1 MQCVANSSLHTAKQ
15 ALGSTQSL
23 TRSRAFVNRPAV
35 HQPRRL
41 NVQAFKFLKE
51 LGLQKPAWLP
61 KFGAGKAAEEAT
73 QKGEVPVMGSKTS
86 KGNSQGWQ
94 PSPEEKSGERIS
106 KAGYDI
112 TPLTLEK
119 QKQLA
124 ASLSPHE
131 RDVSLASGTERAFTG
146 KTVNGYSHDT
156 KQKGLW
162 VGAIGGLPLFSSDT
176 KFESGTG
183 WPSFYAPID
192 PEHVIEVVDNSIGFM
207 PRTEVIDAR
216 SGGHLGHVFNDGPR
230 PTGKRYCM
238 NAAALRFIPDGE
250 ELPAESKPVQ

>member
-1 MQCVANSSLHTAKQ
+1 MRCVANSSLHSAKL
-15 ALGSTQSL
+15 ALGSTKAL
-23 TRSRAFVNRPAV
+23 TRTRAAFVSRPAV
-35 HQPRRL
+35 HTRRL

-61 KFGAGKAAEEAT
+61 KFGAGKAAEEAIER
-73 QKGEVPVMGSKTS
+73 GEVPVMGSKTS
-86 KGNSQGWQ
+86 KGSSQGWS
-94 PSPEEKSGERIS
+94 PSAEEKSGERIS

-124 ASLSPHE
+124 ASLTSHE
-131 RDVSLASGTERAFTG
+131 RDVALASGTERAFTG
-146 KTVNGYSHDT
+146 KTTNGYSHDH
-156 KQKGLW
+156 KGKGLW
-162 VGAIGGLPLFSSDT
+162 IGSVGGLPLFSSDT

-192 PEHVIEVVDNSIGFM
+192 PEHVIEVQDSSIGFM

-216 SGGHLGHVFNDGPR
+216 SGAHLGHVFNDGPR

-238 NAAALRFIPDGE
+238 NAAALKFVPEGE
-250 ELPAESKPVQ
+250 SLPAESKPV